1 MLEPKKVKYRKLQ
14 KGRRRGT
21 AHRGSTLAFGDYGL
35 KAVGRG
41 WMSARE
47 IEAARVALTRYL
59 KRGGKVWIRIFPDKP
74 LTKKPLETRM
84 GKGKGAPE
92 MWVAVVQPGR
102 ILFEMEGV
110 EGPLAK
116 EAFRLAAHKLSI
128 PTITDSESCI
138 VLRSAE
144 MIGTAES
151 DTPER

>member
-1 MLEPKKVKYRKLQ
+1 MLEPKKVKYRKQQ

-21 AHRGSTLAFGDYGL
+21 AHRGSALAFGEYGL

-74 LTKKPLETRM
+74 LTKKPAETRM
-84 GKGKGAPE
+84 GKGKGSPE
-92 MWVAVVQPGR
+92 MWVAVIQPGR

-110 EGPLAK
+110 DGSLAR

-128 PTITDSESCI
+128 PTLF
-138 VLRSAE
+138 V
-144 MIGTAES
+144 
-151 DTPER
+151 ERKGLARAS

>member
-1 MLEPKKVKYRKLQ
+1 MLEPKKVKFRKVQ

-35 KAVGRG
+35 KALGRG

-84 GKGKGAPE
+84 GKGKGATE
-92 MWVAVVQPGR
+92 KWVAVVQPGR

-110 EGPLAK
+110 EAVLAK

-128 PTITDSESCI
+128 PTIM
-138 VLRSAE
+138 V
-144 MIGTAES
+144 
-151 DTPER
+151 ERRGLVHGS

>member
-1 MLEPKKVKYRKLQ
+1 MLEPRRVKYRKLQ

-35 KAVGRG
+35 KAIGRG

-74 LTKKPLETRM
+74 LTKKALETRM
-84 GKGKGAPE
+84 GKGKGATE

-110 EGPLAK
+110 EGALAK

-128 PTITDSESCI
+128 PTIM
-138 VLRSAE
+138 V
-144 MIGTAES
+144 
-151 DTPER
+151 ERRGLVHGS

>member
-1 MLEPKKVKYRKLQ
+1 MLEPKKVKYRKVQ

-35 KAVGRG
+35 KALGRG

-84 GKGKGAPE
+84 GKGKGATE
-92 MWVAVVQPGR
+92 KWVAVVQPGR

-110 EGPLAK
+110 ETVLAK

-128 PTITDSESCI
+128 PTMM
-138 VLRSAE
+138 V
-144 MIGTAES
+144 
-151 DTPER
+151 ERRGLVHGS

>member
-1 MLEPKKVKYRKLQ
+1 MLEPKKVKFRKLQ

-35 KAVGRG
+35 KALGRG

-84 GKGKGAPE
+84 SKGKGATE
-92 MWVAVVQPGR
+92 KWVAVVQPGR

-110 EGPLAK
+110 EAVLAK

-128 PTITDSESCI
+128 ATTM
-138 VLRSAE
+138 V
-144 MIGTAES
+144 
-151 DTPER
+151 ERRGLVHGS

>member
-84 GKGKGAPE
+84 GKGKGATGN
-92 MWVAVVQPGR
+92 VGR
-102 ILFEMEGV
+102 GDPAGTDFIRDGRRRSRRSPRKHFV
-110 EGPLAK
+110 WP
-116 EAFRLAAHKLSI
+116 AHKLSI
-128 PTITDSESCI
+128 PTINGRTQRVSAWKLKSCAI
-138 VLRSAE
+138 
-144 MIGTAES
+144 
-151 DTPER
+151 

>member
-1 MLEPKKVKYRKLQ
+1 MLEPKKVKYRKVQ

-35 KAVGRG
+35 KALGRG

-84 GKGKGAPE
+84 GKGKGATE
-92 MWVAVVQPGR
+92 KWVAVVQPGR

-110 EGPLAK
+110 EAVLAK

-128 PTITDSESCI
+128 PTMM
-138 VLRSAE
+138 V
-144 MIGTAES
+144 
-151 DTPER
+151 ERRGLVHGN

>member
-1 MLEPKKVKYRKLQ
+1 MLEPKKVKFRKLQ

-35 KAVGRG
+35 KALGRG

-84 GKGKGAPE
+84 GKGKGATE
-92 MWVAVVQPGR
+92 KWVAVVQPGR

-110 EGPLAK
+110 EAVLAK

-128 PTITDSESCI
+128 ATKM
-138 VLRSAE
+138 V
-144 MIGTAES
+144 
-151 DTPER
+151 ERRGLVHGS

>member
-1 MLEPKKVKYRKLQ
+1 MLEPKKVKFRKLQ

-35 KAVGRG
+35 KALGRG

-84 GKGKGAPE
+84 GKGKGATE
-92 MWVAVVQPGR
+92 KWVAVVQPGR

-110 EGPLAK
+110 EAVLAK

-128 PTITDSESCI
+128 PTMM
-138 VLRSAE
+138 V
-144 MIGTAES
+144 
-151 DTPER
+151 ERRGLVHGS

>member
-1 MLEPKKVKYRKLQ
+1 MLEPKKVKFRKVQ

-35 KAVGRG
+35 KALGRG

-74 LTKKPLETRM
+74 LTKKPLETRR
-84 GKGKGAPE
+84 GKGKGATE
-92 MWVAVVQPGR
+92 KWVAVVQPGR

-110 EGPLAK
+110 EAVLAK

-128 PTITDSESCI
+128 PTMM
-138 VLRSAE
+138 V
-144 MIGTAES
+144 
-151 DTPER
+151 ERRGLVHGS

>member
-1 MLEPKKVKYRKLQ
+1 MLEPKKVKFRKVQ

-35 KAVGRG
+35 KALGRG

-84 GKGKGAPE
+84 GKGKGATE
-92 MWVAVVQPGR
+92 KWVAVVQPGR

-110 EGPLAK
+110 EAVLAK

-128 PTITDSESCI
+128 PTMM
-138 VLRSAE
+138 V
-144 MIGTAES
+144 
-151 DTPER
+151 ERRGLIHGS

>member
-1 MLEPKKVKYRKLQ
+1 MLEPRKVKYRKLQ

-35 KAVGRG
+35 KALGRG

-74 LTKKPLETRM
+74 LTKKALETRM
-84 GKGKGAPE
+84 GKGKGATE

-110 EGPLAK
+110 EGALAK

-128 PTITDSESCI
+128 PTM
-138 VLRSAE
+138 
-144 MIGTAES
+144 MI
-151 DTPER
+151 ERRGLVHGS

>member
-1 MLEPKKVKYRKLQ
+1 MLEPKKVKFRKVQ

-35 KAVGRG
+35 KAQGRG

-84 GKGKGAPE
+84 GKGKGATE
-92 MWVAVVQPGR
+92 KWVAVVQPGR

-110 EGPLAK
+110 EAVLAK

-128 PTITDSESCI
+128 PT
-138 VLRSAE
+138 V
-144 MIGTAES
+144 MV
-151 DTPER
+151 ERRGLVHGS

>member
-1 MLEPKKVKYRKLQ
+1 MLEPRRVKYRKLQ

-35 KAVGRG
+35 KAIGRG

-59 KRGGKVWIRIFPDKP
+59 KRGCKVWIRIFPDKP
-74 LTKKPLETRM
+74 LTKKALETRM
-84 GKGKGAPE
+84 GKGKGATE

-110 EGPLAK
+110 EGALAK

-128 PTITDSESCI
+128 PTIM
-138 VLRSAE
+138 V
-144 MIGTAES
+144 
-151 DTPER
+151 ERRGLVHGS

>member
-21 AHRGSTLAFGDYGL
+21 AHRGSSLAFGEYGL
-35 KAVGRG
+35 KALDRG

-74 LTKKPLETRM
+74 LTKKPAETRM
-84 GKGKGAPE
+84 GKGKGSPE
-92 MWVAVVQPGR
+92 IWVAVIQPGR

-110 EGPLAK
+110 DPANAK
-116 EAFRLAAHKLSI
+116 EALRLAAAKLSLATQ
-128 PTITDSESCI
+128 P
-138 VLRSAE
+138 R
-144 MIGTAES
+144 
-151 DTPER
+151 ERRHTGAAA

>member
-1 MLEPKKVKYRKLQ
+1 MLEPKKVKFRKVQ

-35 KAVGRG
+35 KAMGRG

-84 GKGKGAPE
+84 GKGKGATE
-92 MWVAVVQPGR
+92 KWVAVVQPGR

-110 EGPLAK
+110 DGALAK

-128 PTITDSESCI
+128 PTAM
-138 VLRSAE
+138 V
-144 MIGTAES
+144 
-151 DTPER
+151 ERRGLVHGS

>member
-1 MLEPKKVKYRKLQ
+1 MLEPRRVKYRKLQ

-35 KAVGRG
+35 KAIGRG

-74 LTKKPLETRM
+74 LTKKALETRM
-84 GKGKGAPE
+84 GKGKGATE

-110 EGPLAK
+110 EGALAK

-128 PTITDSESCI
+128 PTIM
-138 VLRSAE
+138 V
-144 MIGTAES
+144 
-151 DTPER
+151 ERRGLAHGS

>member
-35 KAVGRG
+35 KAIGRG

-92 MWVAVVQPGR
+92 MWVAVIQPGR

-110 EGPLAK
+110 ESALAK
-116 EAFRLAAHKLSI
+116 EAFRLASHKLSI
-128 PTITDSESCI
+128 PTIT
-138 VLRSAE
+138 V
-144 MIGTAES
+144 
-151 DTPER
+151 ERRGRVHGS

>member
-1 MLEPKKVKYRKLQ
+1 MLEPKKVKFRKVQ

-35 KAVGRG
+35 KAMGRG

-84 GKGKGAPE
+84 GKGKGATE
-92 MWVAVVQPGR
+92 KWVAVVQPGR

-110 EGPLAK
+110 DGALAK

-128 PTITDSESCI
+128 PTTM
-138 VLRSAE
+138 V
-144 MIGTAES
+144 
-151 DTPER
+151 ERRGLVHGS